1 LFNRLKRR
9 DFITLLGSA
18 AAAWPLG
25 ATAQQRPTMRRVGV
39 VTIQQR
45 ESPIYVA
52 FDQRLRDLGYI
63 EGQNLAVE
71 FLNPGAQIDG
81 LGEVM
86 KELVRRKVDVILAP
100 TESVL
105 KSSMAIADTLP
116 IIMTAIDYD
125 PVALGYVKSL
135 ARPGGNVTGLFAQQ
149 IDLTAKRIQLLKDA
163 IPDMRAA
170 TVFWD
175 APSAYQW
182 KATEAVAAT
191 AGLRLAGIELRDEPY
206 DYERALAQA
215 PPDHR
220 SVLVVL
226 TSPIFYRDRQYL
238 SDLALRHRIAS
249 MFVLREWVE
258 AGGLLSYGVNLP
270 ALFRRAAEF
279 VDKILKGV
287 KPADLP
293 IEQPSK
299 FEFVINF
306 KTAKTLGLNFSPGL
320 LAIVDEVIE

>member
-1 LFNRLKRR
+1 
-9 DFITLLGSA
+9 
-18 AAAWPLG
+18 
-25 ATAQQRPTMRRVGV
+25 
-39 VTIQQR
+39 
-45 ESPIYVA
+45 
-52 FDQRLRDLGYI
+52 
-63 EGQNLAVE
+63 
-71 FLNPGAQIDG
+71 
-81 LGEVM
+81 
-86 KELVRRKVDVILAP
+86 
-100 TESVL
+100 
-105 KSSMAIADTLP
+105 
-116 IIMTAIDYD
+116 
-125 PVALGYVKSL
+125 
-135 ARPGGNVTGLFAQQ
+135 
-149 IDLTAKRIQLLKDA
+149 
-163 IPDMRAA
+163 MRAA

-238 SDLALRHRIAS
+238 SDLALRQRIAS

>member
-1 LFNRLKRR
+1 MG
-9 DFITLLGSA
+9 I
-18 AAAWPLG
+18 
-25 ATAQQRPTMRRVGV
+25 

-45 ESPIYVA
+45 ETSIYVA
-52 FDQRLRDLGYI
+52 FDQRLRELGYI
-63 EGQNLAVE
+63 EGQNLAIV

-81 LGEVM
+81 VGEAV
-86 KELVRRKVDVILAP
+86 KELVRRKVDVIVAP

-105 KSSMAIADTLP
+105 KSAMAVTDTLP
-116 IIMTAIDYD
+116 IIMTAMDYD
-125 PVALGYVKSL
+125 PLALGYVNSL

-149 IDLTAKRIQLLKDA
+149 IDLAAKRVQLLKDA
-163 IPDMRAA
+163 SPDVRAA

-175 APSAYQW
+175 APSAHQW
-182 KATEAVAAT
+182 KATEAAAAT
-191 AGLRLAGIELRDEPY
+191 VGLRLAGIELREEPY

-220 SVLVVL
+220 SVLIVP
-226 TSPIFYRDRQYL
+226 TSPIFYRDRQHL
-238 SDLALRHRIAS
+238 SDLALRHRMAS

-258 AGGLLSYGVNLP
+258 AGGLLSYGVSFP

-293 IEQPSK
+293 IEQPTK
-299 FEFVINF
+299 FEFVINL
-306 KTAKTLGLNFSPGL
+306 KTAKTLGLNFPPGL
-320 LAIVDEVIE
+320 LAIADEVIE